1 LPAECPLWL
10 LRIFGVLLDTRKF
23 EKKMEQDITVRS
35 KLHMINPMWLM
46 LQQSSMLAKFF
57 SPFFSQMPPYD
68 LTPAPVFHWLVE
80 YNVLMSLFIY
90 SAVIHCWK

>member
-1 LPAECPLWL
+1 
-10 LRIFGVLLDTRKF
+10 
-23 EKKMEQDITVRS
+23 
-35 KLHMINPMWLM
+35 MINPMWLM

-80 YNVLMSLFIY
+80 YNAMLMSLFIY
-90 SAVIHCWK
+90 SAVIHVLTHCMAVSCLMDIEIYNTYNTFSY